1 MEDCKTF
8 RPNVEEAQSFRPN
21 MEEFEISMWP
31 ALPVVAKAARL
42 GASEYGECVTEPTHH
57 VIQDIG
63 PDEAVN
69 LIDAGAFLLD
79 VRENEE
85 WLAGHAP
92 QSTHVPMGE
101 IQDRVSELPVDR
113 TVVCVCR
120 VGGRSGAVAKAL
132 VAGGYDVRNLDG
144 GMLAW
149 AAAGLPV
156 VTDAGTPGE
165 VV

>member
-1 MEDCKTF
+1 MTD
-8 RPNVEEAQSFRPN
+8 
-21 MEEFEISMWP
+21 
-31 ALPVVAKAARL
+31 
-42 GASEYGECVTEPTHH
+42 PTHH

-63 PDEAVN
+63 PGEAVA
-69 LIDAGAFLLD
+69 LLDAGAFLLD

-85 WLAGHAP
+85 WAAGHAP
-92 QSTHVPMGE
+92 QATHVPMGE
-101 IQDRVSELPVDR
+101 IQGRASELPVDR
-113 TVVCVCR
+113 TVVCMCR

-132 VAGGYDVRNLDG
+132 VVGGYDVRNVDG

-156 VTDAGTPGE
+156 ITDAGAPGE

>member
-1 MEDCKTF
+1 MGA
-8 RPNVEEAQSFRPN
+8 RPA
-21 MEEFEISMWP
+21 
-31 ALPVVAKAARL
+31 VAACT
-42 GASEYGECVTEPTHH
+42 SEYGECVTEPTHH

-63 PDEAVN
+63 PDEAVA
-69 LIDAGAFLLD
+69 LLDAGAFLLD

-85 WLAGHAP
+85 WAAGHAP
-92 QSTHVPMGE
+92 QATHVPMGE
-101 IQDRVSELPVDR
+101 IQDRASELPVDR
-113 TVVCVCR
+113 TVVCMCR

-132 VAGGYDVRNLDG
+132 VVGGYDVRNVDG

-156 VTDAGTPGE
+156 ITDAGAPGE

>member
-1 MEDCKTF
+1 
-8 RPNVEEAQSFRPN
+8 
-21 MEEFEISMWP
+21 
-31 ALPVVAKAARL
+31 
-42 GASEYGECVTEPTHH
+42 VTEPTHH

-63 PDEAVN
+63 PDEAVA
-69 LIDAGAFLLD
+69 LLDAGAFLLD

-85 WLAGHAP
+85 WAAGHAP
-92 QSTHVPMGE
+92 QATHVPMGE
-101 IQDRVSELPVDR
+101 IQDRASELPVDR
-113 TVVCVCR
+113 TVVCMCR

-132 VAGGYDVRNLDG
+132 VVGGYDVRNVDG

-156 VTDAGTPGE
+156 ITDAGAPGE